1 MSDER
6 TDHDAGVGTGPRR
19 ATFRETISAVL
30 WSFFGVRK
38 QKDLKRDAATLN
50 PLYLILTG
58 IGLAA
63 LLVVGLLVLVH
74 FIVH

>member
-6 TDHDAGVGTGPRR
+6 DDGGSTAGAGAPR
-19 ATFRETISAVL
+19 ATFGQTVSAVL

-38 QKDLKRDAATLN
+38 GRDLRRDAATLN
-50 PLYLILTG
+50 PVYLILTG

-63 LLVVGLLVLVH
+63 LLVIGLLVLVH